1 MKKYLIILWI
11 ILLLSI
17 SLNIFLIL
25 ENKNL
30 SKIWTQSEAIG
41 DFDKT
46 TSYKLTPRDKCL
58 IPVFWHP
65 AFSYFWNR
73 ESSVY
78 DLLKIEDKEGY
89 LYNCDWAEKE
99 KSTLE
104 FILTEPIENT
114 KLKPR
119 EDYFNPKIFW
129 KWWVLTDIYYYLEK
143 HKNDFSKENLEKIKS
158 ILKNSKNLVINENPK
173 DSEIYKK
180 LYEILEIKG
189 SLFLIIV

>member
-104 FILTEPIENT
+104 FIL
-114 KLKPR
+114 
-119 EDYFNPKIFW
+119 
-129 KWWVLTDIYYYLEK
+129 YL
-143 HKNDFSKENLEKIKS
+143 
-158 ILKNSKNLVINENPK
+158 
-173 DSEIYKK
+173 
-180 LYEILEIKG
+180 
-189 SLFLIIV
+189 

>member
-180 LYEILEIKG
+180 LYEILEIKD
-189 SLFLIIV
+189 

>member
-73 ESSVY
+73 E
-78 DLLKIEDKEGY
+78 
-89 LYNCDWAEKE
+89 
-99 KSTLE
+99 
-104 FILTEPIENT
+104 
-114 KLKPR
+114 LKPR

-143 HKNDFSKENLEKIKS
+143 HKNNFSKENLEKIKS
-158 ILKNSKNLVINENPK
+158 ILKNSKNLMINENSK

-180 LYEILEIKG
+180 LYEILEIKD
-189 SLFLIIV
+189 

>member
-65 AFSYFWNR
+65 AFS
-73 ESSVY
+73 
-78 DLLKIEDKEGY
+78 
-89 LYNCDWAEKE
+89 
-99 KSTLE
+99 
-104 FILTEPIENT
+104 
-114 KLKPR
+114 
-119 EDYFNPKIFW
+119 
-129 KWWVLTDIYYYLEK
+129 
-143 HKNDFSKENLEKIKS
+143 
-158 ILKNSKNLVINENPK
+158 
-173 DSEIYKK
+173 
-180 LYEILEIKG
+180 
-189 SLFLIIV
+189 